1 MGFSTENRLESTS
14 WIDRWLSAAAE
25 MDEADQA
32 RPPRLMQQPTGLGGR
47 SLQSVRLKGIQ
58 LNSYSAESR
67 SSASSAL
74 HGKTNDHDQEPG
86 ASRRGDGLG
95 SPAVVLSNRGFRFNS
110 GATHRRRHGYE
121 RGADFGDSGGI
132 RSVGAEQP
140 GWWRTWAG
148 EITERADNRAVM
160 PPIGGLIVPPL
171 RMT

>member
-86 ASRRGDGLG
+86 ASRRGTGREVPRLSCPTGASASTLGQLIAAATAMNAALTSATAAGSAALALSSLDGGGHGLG
-95 SPAVVLSNRGFRFNS
+95 R
-110 GATHRRRHGYE
+110 
-121 RGADFGDSGGI
+121 
-132 RSVGAEQP
+132 
-140 GWWRTWAG
+140 
-148 EITERADNRAVM
+148 
-160 PPIGGLIVPPL
+160 
-171 RMT
+171 